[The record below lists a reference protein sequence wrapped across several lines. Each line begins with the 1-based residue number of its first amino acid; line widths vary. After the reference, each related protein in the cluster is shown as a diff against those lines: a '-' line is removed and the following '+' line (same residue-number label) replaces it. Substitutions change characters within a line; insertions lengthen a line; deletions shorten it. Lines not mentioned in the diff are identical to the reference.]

1 MIAVALSILIPT
13 GIADTTPATR
23 SFTVDTRPVVQP
35 PSAACTQAE
44 ADSAAAQGQ
53 VSSFSKKL
61 EAAKKLQS
69 RAKKAVKK
77 AKAKAKVKAKVTKA
91 IKPLKSATAAFKDA
105 QSRVDQNY

>member
-77 AKAKAKVKAKVTKA
+77 AKAKVKAKVTKA